1 MDVVGIAV
9 GEEASVR
16 AADRLA
22 LRELVETYA
31 RGADR
36 REAELVASL
45 FGATG
50 VLSRA
55 DAPGEPGWTRNGA
68 AEIEGPMRRLSR
80 YEVTT
85 HFLGQ
90 QSVSF
95 DADDPDR
102 ATGETYCLAHHL
114 HVVDEARVN
123 DVMSIR
129 YQDEY
134 VREAG
139 RWRFATRTLVVDW
152 TERRPTGR

>member
-1 MDVVGIAV
+1 
-9 GEEASVR
+9 
-16 AADRLA
+16 
-22 LRELVETYA
+22 
-31 RGADR
+31 
-36 REAELVASL
+36 
-45 FGATG
+45 

-55 DAPGEPGWTRNGA
+55 DAPGEPGWVRNGA

-85 HFLGQ
+85 HFVGQ
-90 QSVSF
+90 QSVWF
-95 DADDPDR
+95 DAADADR

-114 HVVDEARVN
+114 HVVDDVRVN

>member
-1 MDVVGIAV
+1 MDVGGVAV
-9 GEEASVR
+9 GEEANVR

-22 LRELVETYA
+22 LRDLVETYA

-36 REAELVASL
+36 REPELVASL
-45 FGATG
+45 FGETG

-55 DAPGEPGWTRNGA
+55 DAPGEPGWVRNGA

-80 YEVTT
+80 YDVTT

-90 QSVSF
+90 QSVWF
-95 DADDPDR
+95 DAADADR

-114 HVVDEARVN
+114 HVVDGLQVN

-134 VREAG
+134 VRASG

>member
-1 MDVVGIAV
+1 MDVVGIEV
-9 GEEASVR
+9 LDEHSVR

-22 LRELVETYA
+22 LRILVETYA

-36 REAELVASL
+36 REPELVASL

-55 DAPGEPGWTRNGA
+55 DTPGQPGWLRNGA

-90 QSVSF
+90 QSVWF
-95 DADDPDR
+95 DAANPDR

-114 HVVDEARVN
+114 HVADGSRGN
-123 DVMSIR
+123 DVISIR

-134 VREAG
+134 LRESG
-139 RWRFATRTLVVDW
+139 RWRFAARTLLVDW
-152 TERRPTGR
+152 TERRQ

>member
-1 MDVVGIAV
+1 M
-9 GEEASVR
+9 
-16 AADRLA
+16 ADRLA
-22 LRELVETYA
+22 LRQLVEAYA

-36 REAELVASL
+36 RQAELVASL
-45 FGATG
+45 FGDTG

-80 YEVTT
+80 YDVTT

-114 HVVDEARVN
+114 HVVDDVQVN
-123 DVMSIR
+123 DIMSIR

-139 RWRFATRTLVVDW
+139 RWRFAARTLVVDW

>member
-1 MDVVGIAV
+1 
-9 GEEASVR
+9 
-16 AADRLA
+16 
-22 LRELVETYA
+22 
-31 RGADR
+31 
-36 REAELVASL
+36 
-45 FGATG
+45 
-50 VLSRA
+50 
-55 DAPGEPGWTRNGA
+55 
-68 AEIEGPMRRLSR
+68 MRRLSR

-95 DADDPDR
+95 DPDDPDR

-114 HVVDEARVN
+114 HVVGEARVN

-139 RWRFATRTLVVDW
+139 RWRFATRTLFVDW